1 MTDGQS
7 ALVAKDSPYIGI
19 CRYAQLE
26 SIKLDTNHLDTWSV
40 LFARRTLL
48 NSTEKESL
56 LMQIQIENAGIRHT
70 NTT

>member
-1 MTDGQS
+1 M
-7 ALVAKDSPYIGI
+7 
-19 CRYAQLE
+19 QLE

-48 NSTEKESL
+48 HPSEKESL

>member
-7 ALVAKDSPYIGI
+7 TVVAKDSSYII
-19 CRYAQLE
+19 CRYSQLE
-26 SIKLDTNHLDTWSV
+26 SIKLDSNHLDTWSV

-48 NSTEKESL
+48 NSSEKESL
-56 LMQIQIENAGIRHT
+56 LMQIQIENGGIRHT